1 MTTTR
6 NIYAVILSGLVL
18 FMTTIGLLGIWEVI
32 EWQDF
37 MKYFWKSLYSLIIL
51 FVSGAVI
58 LFIYSTIYKTE
69 KKPVSPPLNDMV

>member
-58 LFIYSTIYKTE
+58 LFIYSTIYKIE
-69 KKPVSPPLNDMV
+69 KKPVSPPLNDIV